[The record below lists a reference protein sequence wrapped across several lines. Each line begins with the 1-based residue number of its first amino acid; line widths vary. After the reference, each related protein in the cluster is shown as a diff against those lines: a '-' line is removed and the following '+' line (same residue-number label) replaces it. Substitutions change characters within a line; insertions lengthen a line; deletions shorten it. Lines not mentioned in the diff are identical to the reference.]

1 MVYVEFLRARRS
13 LTWHLGIMAALTLL
27 NLYFDNPSMIQVDG
41 HAAFFPGNQVPL
53 GALGMIGTF
62 FAAIY
67 ASSAGTSLNR
77 ENQTRDLSWT
87 KPISRTSLAL
97 QFVLVDIAAIA
108 IVFVLAMVAVA
119 IVLLRMNMVPAIE
132 QGFATELAVFFGASV
147 MWYALL
153 QVLSFWF
160 GSGARS
166 LGGIL
171 WPIAFVVLALTH
183 VPGPLGGMAQVIDAI
198 NPLRYLPGISDAK
211 GAQAMSM
218 DTRALCVWFF
228 SVLFCAI
235 AVTLWPRKEA

>member
-13 LTWHLGIMAALTLL
+13 LTWHLGIMAAIALLALYTGSPTTIHVNGYATL
-27 NLYFDNPSMIQVDG
+27 
-41 HAAFFPGNQVPL
+41 FPGRQVPL
-53 GALGMIGTF
+53 GALGLIGTF
-62 FAAIY
+62 FAAVY

-97 QFVLVDIAAIA
+97 QFVLVDIAAMA

-119 IVLLRMNMVPAIE
+119 IVLLRLGMVPAIE
-132 QGFATELAVFFGASV
+132 AGFAAEIAVFFGTSV
-147 MWYALL
+147 MWYALI

-160 GSGARS
+160 GSAARS

-171 WPIAFVVLALTH
+171 WPIAFVVLALTN
-183 VPGPLGGMAQVIDAI
+183 VPGPIGAIARVIDTI
-198 NPLRYLPGISDAK
+198 NPLRYPPGFSDAK
-211 GAQAMSM
+211 AAQPMSL
-218 DTRALCVWFF
+218 DTRVLCVWFF

-235 AVTLWPRKEA
+235 AVTVWPRKEA

>member
-13 LTWHLGIMAALTLL
+13 LTWHLAIMAALTLL
-27 NLYFDNPSMIQVDG
+27 VLYFGNASTIHVNGIATM
-41 HAAFFPGNQVPL
+41 FPGMQVPL
-53 GALGMIGTF
+53 GALGMVGTF

-67 ASSAGTSLNR
+67 ASSAGSSLNR
-77 ENQTRDLSWT
+77 ENQTRDISWT

-108 IVFVLAMVAVA
+108 IVFVLTMVAVT
-119 IVLLRMNMVPAIE
+119 IVLLRLGMVPAIE
-132 QGFATELAVFFGASV
+132 QGFATEIAVFFGTSV
-147 MWYALL
+147 MWYALI

-171 WPIAFVVLALTH
+171 WPIAFVVLALTN
-183 VPGPLGGMAQVIDAI
+183 VPGPLGAIARVINAI
-198 NPLRYLPGISDAK
+198 NPLRYAPGISDAK
-211 GAQAMSM
+211 GAQAMSL